1 MAESRSAAVPFILVV
16 LFLDT
21 LGIGVIIPVLPRL
34 LQGFENGDLAA
45 ASRTYGTFVA
55 VYAAMQLVGAPLV
68 GALSDRF
75 GRRPVILTSLLG
87 AGLDY
92 LLMAYAPTLGWLF
105 FGRVLAG

>member
-1 MAESRSAAVPFILVV
+1 MLRPLMRPMQRAGVPFVLVV

-34 LQGFENGDLAA
+34 LEGFLGGDLAK
-45 ASRTYGTFVA
+45 ASRCYGAFVA
-55 VYAAMQLVGAPLV
+55 VYAAMQLAAAPVL

-75 GRRPVILTSLLG
+75 GRRPVILASLLG

-92 LLMAYAPTLGWLF
+92 VLMSFAP
-105 FGRVLAG
+105 